1 MLQLFVSFWRSVL
14 GVNETQAE
22 AVVTGAGAG
31 GTADS
36 GPAGGANAGKAP
48 IEIKRKDDSMN
59 YVILGN
65 GPTGVIAA
73 ETLRKADPGASIV
86 MIGDESEPPYSRMA
100 IPYFLIGN
108 IEEKGTWLR
117 KTPGHF
123 DAHGI
128 QNVVARAVGV
138 NATGKTVTLDN
149 GQQVAYDKLLIAT
162 GSHPLKL
169 PVPGIDSPNV
179 HTCWTLADARQ
190 IAAKAK
196 KGARVLQIG
205 AGFIGCIILEAL
217 ATRGVKLTVVEM
229 GDRMVP
235 RMMTSGAGGM
245 IRRWVEA
252 KGVSVHCNARVESI
266 TPNGKEL
273 VAKLAGGEEVVA
285 DLIIA
290 SAGVKP
296 NVAFLDGSGVEV
308 ATGVLVDERMRTNVG
323 GIYAAGDV
331 AEAVDFSTGKRL
343 VNAIQP
349 NAADQARVA
358 ALNMAGKG
366 AVSQGTLAVNVLDT
380 MGLISSSFGQWWG
393 DPDGQTAEMMDEA
406 RGRYLSLQFKGD
418 VLIGATSIGLTDHVG
433 VLRGLIQSRTRLG
446 KWKDYLMHDPTR
458 IMEAYLA
465 TAQAQATEP
474 ILA

>member
-1 MLQLFVSFWRSVL
+1 
-14 GVNETQAE
+14 
-22 AVVTGAGAG
+22 
-31 GTADS
+31 
-36 GPAGGANAGKAP
+36 
-48 IEIKRKDDSMN
+48 MN
-59 YVILGN
+59 HLILGN

-73 ETLRKADPGASIV
+73 ETLRKADPKATIV
-86 MIGDESEPPYSRMA
+86 MVGDEPEPPYSRMA

-108 IEEKGTWLR
+108 IEEKGTHLR
-117 KTPGHF
+117 KTDGHF
-123 DAHGI
+123 GTMGI
-128 QNVVARAVGV
+128 RNVVGRATRVDPTAR
-138 NATGKTVTLDN
+138 TVTLDD
-149 GQQVAYDKLLIAT
+149 GQQLAYDKLLIAT

-179 HTCWTLADARQ
+179 HSCWTLADARQ

-196 KGARVLQIG
+196 KSTRVLQIG

-217 ATRGVKLTVVEM
+217 TRRGVKLTVVEM

-235 RMMTSGAGGM
+235 RMMTPGAGGM
-245 IRRWVEA
+245 IKRWVEA
-252 KGVSVHCNARVESI
+252 KGVSVHTNAKVESL
-266 TPNGKEL
+266 TPKDGAL
-273 VAKLAGGEEVVA
+273 VAKLAGGEEVIA
-285 DLIIA
+285 DLVIA

-308 ATGVLVDERMRTNVG
+308 ATGVLVDEHLQSNLPD
-323 GIYAAGDV
+323 IYAAGDV
-331 AEAVDFSTGKRL
+331 AEAIDFSTGKRL

-366 AVSQGTLAVNVLDT
+366 AVSQGTMAVNVLDT

-393 DPDGQTAEMMDEA
+393 DPAGQTAEMMDEA
-406 RGRYLSLQFKGD
+406 RGRYLSLQFRGD

-433 VLRGLIQSRTRLG
+433 VLRGLMQTRTHLG
-446 KWKDYLMHDPTR
+446 KWKDHLLHDPTR

>member
-1 MLQLFVSFWRSVL
+1 
-14 GVNETQAE
+14 
-22 AVVTGAGAG
+22 
-31 GTADS
+31 
-36 GPAGGANAGKAP
+36 
-48 IEIKRKDDSMN
+48 MN
-59 YVILGN
+59 HLILGN

-73 ETLRKADPGASIV
+73 EVLRKADPNAAIV
-86 MIGDESEPPYSRMA
+86 MIGDETEPPYSRMA
-100 IPYFLIGN
+100 IPYFLMGN
-108 IEEKGTWLR
+108 IAEQGTHLR
-117 KTPGHF
+117 KTDGHF
-123 DAHGI
+123 ASLGI
-128 QNVVARAVGV
+128 RNVVARATRLDPT
-138 NATGKTVTLDN
+138 ARTVTLDN
-149 GQQVAYDKLLIAT
+149 GHQLAYDKLLIAT

-179 HTCWTLADARQ
+179 HSCWTLADARQ

-196 KGARVLQIG
+196 QGARVLQIG

-217 ATRGVKLTVVEM
+217 TRRGVKLTVVEM

-235 RMMTSGAGGM
+235 RMMTPGAGGM
-245 IRRWVEA
+245 IKRWVEA
-252 KGVSVHCNARVESI
+252 KGVAVHTNARVESI
-266 TPNGKEL
+266 TPKDGAL
-273 VAKLAGGEEVVA
+273 AAKLAGGEEVIA

-308 ATGVLVDERMRTNVG
+308 ATGVLVDERMQSNLPD
-323 GIYAAGDV
+323 IYAAGDV
-331 AEAVDFSTGKRL
+331 AEAIDFSTGKRL

-349 NAADQARVA
+349 NAADQARIA

-366 AVSQGTLAVNVLDT
+366 ALSQGTMAVNVLDT

-393 DPDGQTAEMMDEA
+393 DPAGQTAEMMDEA
-406 RGRYLSLQFKGD
+406 RGRYLSLQFRGD

-433 VLRGLIQSRTRLG
+433 VLRGLMQTRTHLG
-446 KWKDYLMHDPTR
+446 KWKDHLLHDPTR

-465 TAQAQATEP
+465 TAQAQTTEP

>member
-1 MLQLFVSFWRSVL
+1 
-14 GVNETQAE
+14 
-22 AVVTGAGAG
+22 
-31 GTADS
+31 
-36 GPAGGANAGKAP
+36 
-48 IEIKRKDDSMN
+48 MN
-59 YVILGN
+59 HLILGN

-73 ETLRKADPGASIV
+73 ETLRKADPKATIV
-86 MIGDESEPPYSRMA
+86 MVGDESEPPYSRMA

-108 IEEKGTWLR
+108 IEEKGTHLR
-117 KTPGHF
+117 KTDGHF
-123 DAHGI
+123 GTMGI
-128 QNVVARAVGV
+128 RNVVGRATRVDPKAR
-138 NATGKTVTLDN
+138 TVTLDD
-149 GQQVAYDKLLIAT
+149 GQQLAYDKLLIAT

-179 HTCWTLADARQ
+179 HSCWTLADARQ

-196 KGARVLQIG
+196 KGTRVLQIG

-217 ATRGVKLTVVEM
+217 TRRGVELTVVEM

-235 RMMTSGAGGM
+235 RMMTPGAGGM
-245 IRRWVEA
+245 IKRWVEA
-252 KGVSVHCNARVESI
+252 KGVSVHTNAKVESL
-266 TPNGKEL
+266 TPKDGAL
-273 VAKLAGGEEVVA
+273 VAKLAGGEEVIA
-285 DLIIA
+285 DLVIA

-296 NVAFLDGSGVEV
+296 NVSFLDGSGVEV
-308 ATGVLVDERMRTNVG
+308 ATGVLVDEHLQSNLPD
-323 GIYAAGDV
+323 IYAAGDV
-331 AEAVDFSTGKRL
+331 AEAIDFSTGKRL

-366 AVSQGTLAVNVLDT
+366 AVSQGTMAVNVLDT

-393 DPDGQTAEMMDEA
+393 DPAGQTAEMMDEA
-406 RGRYLSLQFKGD
+406 RGRYLSLQFRGD

-433 VLRGLIQSRTRLG
+433 VLRGLMQTRTHLG
-446 KWKDYLMHDPTR
+446 KWKDHLLHDPTR

-474 ILA
+474 IVA